1 MPIPYRRALTAF
13 LDEFAAH
20 HRGVRRG
27 QMFGLPAI
35 YVGRRLCACLFE
47 DGLLVRLP
55 TEIAR
60 REIAAGARPHSHRGR
75 PMGAWVRYDPAS
87 VAAARRLT
95 PVMELAVRH
104 VARRQTE
111 ELTGVKLC

>member
-1 MPIPYRRALTAF
+1 MPIPYRRELTAF

-47 DGLLVRLP
+47 EGLLVRLP
-55 TEIAR
+55 SDIAR
-60 REIAAGARPHSHRGR
+60 REIASGARPQSRRGGSS
-75 PMGAWVRYDPAS
+75 GAWIRYAPRS

-95 PVMELAVRH
+95 PVLEISVRH
-104 VARRQTE
+104 VARQQAAGPR
-111 ELTGVKLC
+111 VP

>member
-1 MPIPYRRALTAF
+1 MPIPYRRELAVF

-47 DGLLVRLP
+47 EGLLVRLP
-55 TEIAR
+55 SEIAR
-60 REIAAGARPHSHRGR
+60 REIAAGARPHSRRGR
-75 PMGAWVRYDPAS
+75 PGGAWIRYEPRTLS
-87 VAAARRLT
+87 SARRLA
-95 PVMELAVRH
+95 PLMEVAVRH
-104 VARRQTE
+104 LARRQTM
-111 ELTGVKLC
+111 TP